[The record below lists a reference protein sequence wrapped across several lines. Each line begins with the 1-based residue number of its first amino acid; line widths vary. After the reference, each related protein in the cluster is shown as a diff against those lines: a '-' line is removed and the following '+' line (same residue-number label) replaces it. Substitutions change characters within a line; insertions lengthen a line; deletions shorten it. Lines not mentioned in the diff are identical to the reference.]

1 MISQCLVNNPQE
13 RPAAKDLCDHALFH
27 VPDFNPKGVLLSLL
41 LTSPPGEIKT
51 PWKLASRLQQKRS
64 YFDGHIPQLC
74 LESST
79 DDGSSE
85 EDVEAEAATHSQQCR
100 EPCAAEEPAAV
111 AGLLEVETEVLLEQ
125 HVAPMV
131 CGKGTS
137 EVEIEQEHPVPENSL
152 QKCFPHLAAQW
163 CHVSNTTKLRITVG
177 NAKAD
182 IIPNPSIITVSSH
195 YLAWWVCPL
204 HQELYQ
210 MMVRDRVLAEVGPA
224 RKGERRRYTKC
235 TKCAK
240 LRKEAQRK

>member
-125 HVAPMV
+125 HVAPMSCMTCRFVARAPLRLRSSKSTLFQRTV
-131 CGKGTS
+131 CRSASPTWLPSGATS
-137 EVEIEQEHPVPENSL
+137 PTPRSYASL
-152 QKCFPHLAAQW
+152 SATPRLTSFP
-163 CHVSNTTKLRITVG
+163 T
-177 NAKAD
+177 
-182 IIPNPSIITVSSH
+182 
-195 YLAWWVCPL
+195 
-204 HQELYQ
+204 
-210 MMVRDRVLAEVGPA
+210 PA
-224 RKGERRRYTKC
+224 
-235 TKCAK
+235 
-240 LRKEAQRK
+240 